1 MILLD
6 TKMTRDGDDFD
17 PKVILRFASDIVA
30 AYVSNNALAV
40 EEIPSILRLVH
51 GALDGLG
58 QDQQAST
65 TNQGPA
71 VAITESI
78 TQDYLICLEDGKKL
92 KMLKRYLRSRYS
104 LSPEEYRAKWG
115 LPADYPMVAPNYA
128 AQRSKLAKKIGL
140 GQSGAPRRARGQS

>member
-1 MILLD
+1 
-6 TKMTRDGDDFD
+6 MTRDGDDFD